1 LKIILMGPPGS
12 GKGTQASHIA
22 DLAGVHSVSSGD
34 LFRDNLSRNTELG
47 RLAKTFMEK
56 GEYVPDDVTIDMV
69 MNWIEEPKH
78 SAGFVL
84 DGFPRTLPQAKALDE
99 KLLDIGGVDRVVFFD
114 VPEDDLVQ
122 RLSGRMICSSCQTPF
137 HKIFSPP
144 REENS
149 CDSCG
154 EVLYQ
159 REDDKPAVV
168 RNRLHVYIRE
178 TEPVVDYFEKAGN
191 LRRIDASMGIN
202 EVRESLEDVV
212 R

>member
-1 LKIILMGPPGS
+1 M
-12 GKGTQASHIA
+12 
-22 DLAGVHSVSSGD
+22 
-34 LFRDNLSRNTELG
+34 
-47 RLAKTFMEK
+47 
-56 GEYVPDDVTIDMV
+56 
-69 MNWIEEPKH
+69 
-78 SAGFVL
+78 
-84 DGFPRTLPQAKALDE
+84 
-99 KLLDIGGVDRVVFFD
+99 
-114 VPEDDLVQ
+114 PEDDLVQ

-144 REENS
+144 IEENS

-191 LRRIDASMGIN
+191 LRRINASLGIN

>member
-1 LKIILMGPPGS
+1 MGPPGS
-12 GKGTQASHIA
+12 GKGTKASHIA

-84 DGFPRTLPQAKALDE
+84 DGFPRTLAQAKALDE

-122 RLSGRMICSSCQTPF
+122 RLSGRMICSSCQAPF
-137 HKIFSPP
+137 HKMFSPP

-178 TEPVVDYFEKAGN
+178 TEPVVDYFEKEGN
-191 LRRIDASMGIN
+191 LRRIDASLGIN

>member
-1 LKIILMGPPGS
+1 
-12 GKGTQASHIA
+12 
-22 DLAGVHSVSSGD
+22 
-34 LFRDNLSRNTELG
+34 
-47 RLAKTFMEK
+47 
-56 GEYVPDDVTIDMV
+56 
-69 MNWIEEPKH
+69 
-78 SAGFVL
+78 
-84 DGFPRTLPQAKALDE
+84 
-99 KLLDIGGVDRVVFFD
+99 
-114 VPEDDLVQ
+114 
-122 RLSGRMICSSCQTPF
+122 GRMICSSCQKPF
-137 HKIFSPP
+137 HKMFSPP

-178 TEPVVDYFEKAGN
+178 TEPVVDYFEKEGN
-191 LRRIDASMGIN
+191 LRRIDASLGIN